1 MIPKVE
7 KIDAA
12 LKACVFEYFLCGE
25 CPYKEYESSKYPVQC
40 LHALLVDIAA
50 LRTPIRPKHIHEEY
64 PEHDWQRNNKGEIDL
79 FAASY
84 EFHNSPRCIRC
95 HHSECEHC
103 NPNWETEP
111 TEPCVVDYDACPTCD
126 SRLDYWDKD
135 PYCPKCGQAIDW
147 NKED

>member
-25 CPYKEYESSKYPVQC
+25 CPYKHLESSQFPVRC
-40 LHALLVDIAA
+40 LHALLTDIASI
-50 LRTPIRPKHIHEEY
+50 RTPARPIHIHEEY
-64 PEHDWQRNNKGEIDL
+64 PEHDWARNFKGEIDL

-84 EFHNSPRCIRC
+84 EFHNGPRCVRC

-103 NPNWETEP
+103 NPYWEIAPE
-111 TEPCVVDYDACPTCD
+111 EPCVVDYDACPTCG
-126 SRLDYWDKD
+126 SKLDRWDKD
-135 PYCPKCGQAIDW
+135 PFCSKCGQAIDW
-147 NKED
+147 SSN